1 MNVRRLESLL
11 LEKHVVKA
19 GQEHACYGDNGT
31 FMSAAF
37 FNPVIF
43 GPEIRILFVLNG
55 GKGTL
60 D

>member
-19 GQEHACYGDNGT
+19 GQEHACYSDNGT
-31 FMSAAF
+31 FVSAAF
-37 FNPVIF
+37 FDPVTF
-43 GPEIRILFVLNG
+43 CPEIRVLPVLDG